1 MSIKIILAE
10 DQTIMR
16 EGLRSLLEK
25 YPDME
30 VTAEADTGRT
40 TVALCRRLRPDVVVM
55 DITMPDLNGIEA
67 TRQIMAE
74 CPGVKVL
81 ALSVHSERQFVE
93 GMFEAGASGYL
104 LKDCAAR
111 DLASAIRAV
120 AANQTYLS
128 PKIAGLIVE
137 GYVRHLSNTS
147 STGYSGLTDRE
158 REVLQ
163 LLAEGKSRKEI
174 ADLLH
179 ISPRTVETHRRQIM
193 DKLNLRTNAEVTK
206 FAIREGLTPL
216 ER

>member
-1 MSIKIILAE
+1 MSIRIILAE

-30 VTAEADTGRT
+30 VAAEADTGRT
-40 TVALCRRLRPDVVVM
+40 TVALCRQLRPDVVVM

-120 AANQTYLS
+120 AENQTYLS

-137 GYVRHLSNTS
+137 GYVRHLSKTS
-147 STGYSGLTDRE
+147 STGYAGLTDRE

-193 DKLNLRTNAEVTK
+193 DKLNLRTNAELTK

>member
-1 MSIKIILAE
+1 MSIRIILAE

-30 VTAEADTGRT
+30 IAAEADTGRA
-40 TVALCRRLRPDVVVM
+40 TVALCRQFRPDVVVM

-67 TRQIMAE
+67 TRRIMSE

-104 LKDCAAR
+104 SKDCAAR

-120 AANQTYLS
+120 ANNQTYLS
-128 PKIAGLIVE
+128 PKIAGLVVE
-137 GYVRHLSNTS
+137 GYVRHLSRTS
-147 STGYSGLTDRE
+147 STGYAGLTVRE

-174 ADLLH
+174 AELLY

-193 DKLNLRTNAEVTK
+193 DKLNLRTNAELTK